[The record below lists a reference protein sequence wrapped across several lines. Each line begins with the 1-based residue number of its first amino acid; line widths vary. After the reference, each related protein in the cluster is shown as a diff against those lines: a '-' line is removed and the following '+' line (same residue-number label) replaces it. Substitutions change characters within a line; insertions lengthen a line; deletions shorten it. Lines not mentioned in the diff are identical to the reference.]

1 MQAASPFR
9 RHQIFGLRG
18 KKQRI
23 TQGAQRVNQHR
34 DQTIISAYLT
44 KLTIVSLK
52 LSSEIKPGA
61 HQREPAQTD

>member
-1 MQAASPFR
+1 MQAAPPFR
-9 RHQIFGLRG
+9 WHQIFGLRG

-23 TQGAQRVNQHR
+23 TQSAQCVNQHR

-52 LSSEIKPGA
+52 LSSEFKPRA
-61 HQREPAQTD
+61 HQKEPAQTD